1 MPLSSR
7 GHAQIN
13 SSLHISV
20 LGPRLSVIKLDSDSC
35 LQDDA
40 RQFFSMASAPGE
52 DGKLSYELG
61 MIMKRLW
68 HDHGVQACFHR
79 SREYQLNDSAA
90 YYLNALDRISAQNYR
105 PTQQVRSNSKLVVFS
120 LVIFCF
126 LSGCSADKSEDHRNH
141 RNTVQIQEPP
151 F

>member
-1 MPLSSR
+1 MSEVSGGL
-7 GHAQIN
+7 QDLN
-13 SSLHISV
+13 SMIF
-20 LGPRLSVIKLDSDSC
+20 
-35 LQDDA
+35 QDDA

-68 HDHGVQACFHR
+68 HDHGVQACFYR

-105 PTQQVRSNSKLVVFS
+105 PTQQVS
-120 LVIFCF
+120 L
-126 LSGCSADKSEDHRNH
+126 L
-141 RNTVQIQEPP
+141 
-151 F
+151 

>member
-1 MPLSSR
+1 MHNIIYVLIPSTMTLIS
-7 GHAQIN
+7 QLNIY
-13 SSLHISV
+13 SLF
-20 LGPRLSVIKLDSDSC
+20 
-35 LQDDA
+35 QDDA

-90 YYLNALDRISAQNYR
+90 YYLNALDRISAPNYR
-105 PTQQVRSNSKLVVFS
+105 PTQQVKR
-120 LVIFCF
+120 
-126 LSGCSADKSEDHRNH
+126 
-141 RNTVQIQEPP
+141 
-151 F
+151 